1 MLSSLVKLICAARR
15 SQCIV
20 YYESTLMIEEGPETR
35 GEMTVTKDLAT
46 RRGELSEKTG
56 GRGGRVE
63 VARLRRGK
71 EEKGMKLLVSV
82 LALFGSASALVV
94 GTAGTSASQ
103 RVAMSPMMA
112 CNGGKGGRG
121 GMAPPKDK
129 MRRGR
134 VKALIQ
140 AVRHRR
146 ISNLARPHT
155 AYFKLAFR
163 DVGSCSTTLDRL

>member
-1 MLSSLVKLICAARR
+1 
-15 SQCIV
+15 
-20 YYESTLMIEEGPETR
+20 
-35 GEMTVTKDLAT
+35 MTVTKDLAAA
-46 RRGELSEKTG
+46 RGSSRKTPEAVP
-56 GRGGRVE
+56 GRVE
-63 VARLRRGK
+63 VARPRRGK

-140 AVRHRR
+140 ACVTAKYR
-146 ISNLARPHT
+146 LARPYT
-155 AYFKLAFR
+155 AYFKLAF
-163 DVGSCSTTLDRL
+163 